1 MNKRSWRAL
10 ALLVAVLAA
19 GRPAHAQRLL
29 VPMDDAQQDH
39 LKAYGITYN
48 ALKDGLSGEWLLN
61 YRGGA
66 FLLPDTPEMRKR
78 AALAGVTVEQIDDA
92 QLGAVRAEIA
102 NNNMETV
109 PLEKAPKIAVYSPP

>member
-1 MNKRSWRAL
+1 MSRLSSLARTLILSFCAL
-10 ALLVAVLAA
+10 AAAVPLS
-19 GRPAHAQRLL
+19 GQRLL

-78 AALAGVTVEQIDDA
+78 AALTGVTIEVIDDA
-92 QLGAVRAEIA
+92 QLGAIRSEIA
-102 NNNMETV
+102 NSNM
-109 PLEKAPKIAVYSPP
+109 

>member
-1 MNKRSWRAL
+1 MSKLLSHGRAL
-10 ALLVAVLAA
+10 LLLLVIGSAQPLW
-19 GRPAHAQRLL
+19 GQRLL

-66 FLLPDTPEMRKR
+66 FILPDTP
-78 AALAGVTVEQIDDA
+78 AFACC
-92 QLGAVRAEIA
+92 
-102 NNNMETV
+102 
-109 PLEKAPKIAVYSPP
+109 SS

>member
-1 MNKRSWRAL
+1 MSKLSIAARVRW
-10 ALLVAVLAA
+10 ALLCLLAV
-19 GRPAHAQRLL
+19 GVPASAQRLL

-66 FLLPDTPEMRKR
+66 FLIPDTPELRKR
-78 AALAGVTVEQIDDA
+78 AALAGVTVEAIDDA
-92 QLGAVRAEIA
+92 RLGAIRSEIA
-102 NNNMETV
+102 NSNMETV
-109 PLEKAPKIAVYSPP
+109 PLEKA

>member
-1 MNKRSWRAL
+1 MSKSSAL
-10 ALLVAVLAA
+10 RRGMVALLLLSFA
-19 GRPAHAQRLL
+19 GPLRAQRLL

-66 FLLPDTPEMRKR
+66 FVLPDTPEMRKR
-78 AALAGVTVEQIDDA
+78 AALAGVTVEPVDDA
-92 QLGAVRAEIA
+92 QLGAIRGEIA
-102 NNNMETV
+102 NSNMESV
-109 PLEKAPKIAVYSPP
+109 PLE